1 MKFIRILTNTLSI
14 MTRKTSLR
22 YKHFIVFMN
31 HFDDKFGETVQPFIL
46 DEMKDFTL
54 KSHNLIFK
62 ILFCG
67 I

>member
-1 MKFIRILTNTLSI
+1 
-14 MTRKTSLR
+14 
-22 YKHFIVFMN
+22 MN

-54 KSHNLIFK
+54 KSHNLIFQ